1 MIFYQEVILRK
12 KFQENKVAVELMN
25 SKNVDFKICN
35 IDMGVGILKIKDGFQ
50 YKVMP
55 ELKEMNYKNF
65 LEFYKNFP
73 LISSEN
79 ALDFISQD

>member
-1 MIFYQEVILRK
+1 
-12 KFQENKVAVELMN
+12 MN

-35 IDMGVGILKIKDGFQ
+35 IDMGVGILKLKNGFE
-50 YKVMP
+50 YNMMP
-55 ELKEMNYKNF
+55 ELKDMNYTNF

-73 LISSEN
+73 LINSED